1 MNHADKR
8 NDTNLIFGWAHKYTT
23 HTHTSKELWTL
34 TDSVNMLFKYLF

>member
-23 HTHTSKELWTL
+23 HTHLK
-34 TDSVNMLFKYLF
+34 NYGH